1 MGSLLAI
8 SIQLFWKSIIVE
20 MNIDEICALQKCLW
34 CDAANPKS
42 HNSNKKGLSFQHGCQ
57 QSRQLSSNFDKNSVK
72 SRT

>member
-20 MNIDEICALQKCLW
+20 MNIDEICALQKFEW

-42 HNSNKKGLSFQHGCQ
+42 HNSNKEGLSFQHG
-57 QSRQLSSNFDKNSVK
+57 RQ
-72 SRT
+72 